1 MSKKT
6 KKTYTVIGIYAD
18 NNQRYA
24 DSFKA
29 VDAEDAENQAVAL
42 AKKEEGCELL
52 VAGVV
57 EGDVKMAS

>member
-1 MSKKT
+1 MSKKL

-18 NNQRYA
+18 NHQRYA

-29 VDAEDAENQAVAL
+29 VDAEDAEQQATAL
-42 AKKEEGCELL
+42 AQKEEGCELL
-52 VAGVV
+52 IAGVV